1 MVKRGS
7 ITVFLALTLG
17 LILSLLSSGLESAR
31 MAAARTQILNGMDIG
46 LYSLFGQYDKS
57 LLKDF
62 DLFAVDGACG
72 GKEMNLASIYDNL
85 ESYMKPV
92 MKQNSQKLSVQQGG
106 ISGYLLMTD
115 SEGEVF
121 YQQAVQ
127 YMKETLGSHGA
138 KLLLNKIQDMQKKT
152 IEAERQ
158 GNEIESKGTIENYE
172 SEMDTAQQ
180 KSQALLE
187 EKKKQ
192 EQQNGQDGFTDGK
205 MLPSV
210 TEKNPPAKVEN
221 PIPVI
226 RKVRKMGL
234 LDLVLPFGKEV
245 SDKKVKTKELVS
257 GRKLET
263 GLAMEDS
270 VKADGSMLSQVLYQQ
285 YLMEKL
291 GNYIEP
297 GKSGLSYQIEYIIG
311 KKNSDEANLK
321 DVAKKLLMVRE
332 GLNVA
337 YLVSDALMMG
347 QIHAMAAA
355 IAAAFLIPPAVV
367 VIEGALILCWAF
379 AESILDVRELF
390 AGGKVPL
397 TKNASNWQLSL
408 QGLPALVDKLD
419 TDRQNDV
426 NGLSYE
432 DYLQIF
438 LLTTSKAQKVKGGM
452 DMIESS
458 FREMEDWNEFC
469 LDHCITAL
477 EASVDVKANK
487 RKVFTVTRGTNDHN
501 NISKFYSTSVDQ
513 MYRIS
518 KWIKECAM
526 VVAYFIRQ
534 MIKLFLMHNQV
545 FAHCPIQKSSHR

>member
-297 GKSGLSYQIEYIIG
+297 GKSGLRYQIEYIIG

-458 FREMEDWNEFC
+458 FREMEDWTEFC

-487 RKVFTVTRGTNDHN
+487 RKVFTVTREYHY
-501 NISKFYSTSVDQ
+501 I
-513 MYRIS
+513 
-518 KWIKECAM
+518 
-526 VVAYFIRQ
+526 
-534 MIKLFLMHNQV
+534 
-545 FAHCPIQKSSHR
+545 

>member
-1 MVKRGS
+1 
-7 ITVFLALTLG
+7 
-17 LILSLLSSGLESAR
+17 
-31 MAAARTQILNGMDIG
+31 MD
-46 LYSLFGQYDKS
+46 S
-57 LLKDF
+57 
-62 DLFAVDGACG
+62 
-72 GKEMNLASIYDNL
+72 
-85 ESYMKPV
+85 
-92 MKQNSQKLSVQQGG
+92 
-106 ISGYLLMTD
+106 
-115 SEGEVF
+115 
-121 YQQAVQ
+121 
-127 YMKETLGSHGA
+127 
-138 KLLLNKIQDMQKKT
+138 
-152 IEAERQ
+152 
-158 GNEIESKGTIENYE
+158 
-172 SEMDTAQQ
+172 AQQ

-210 TEKNPPAKVEN
+210 TEKKPPAKVEN

-458 FREMEDWNEFC
+458 FR
-469 LDHCITAL
+469 
-477 EASVDVKANK
+477 
-487 RKVFTVTRGTNDHN
+487 
-501 NISKFYSTSVDQ
+501 
-513 MYRIS
+513 
-518 KWIKECAM
+518 
-526 VVAYFIRQ
+526 
-534 MIKLFLMHNQV
+534 
-545 FAHCPIQKSSHR
+545 

>member
-397 TKNASNWQLSL
+397 TKNASNCSL
-408 QGLPALVDKLD
+408 PS
-419 TDRQNDV
+419 
-426 NGLSYE
+426 SY
-432 DYLQIF
+432 
-438 LLTTSKAQKVKGGM
+438 
-452 DMIESS
+452 
-458 FREMEDWNEFC
+458 
-469 LDHCITAL
+469 
-477 EASVDVKANK
+477 
-487 RKVFTVTRGTNDHN
+487 
-501 NISKFYSTSVDQ
+501 
-513 MYRIS
+513 
-518 KWIKECAM
+518 
-526 VVAYFIRQ
+526 
-534 MIKLFLMHNQV
+534 
-545 FAHCPIQKSSHR
+545 

>member
-46 LYSLFGQYDKS
+46 LYSLFGQYNKS
-57 LLKDF
+57 FLKDF

-115 SEGEVF
+115 SDGEVF

-138 KLLLNKIQDMQKKT
+138 KLLLNKIQNMQKKT

-172 SEMDTAQQ
+172 SEMDSAQQ

-210 TEKNPPAKVEN
+210 TEKKPPAKVEN

-234 LDLVLPFGKEV
+234 LDLVLPPGKEV

-438 LLTTSKAQKVKGGM
+438 LLTTLKAQKVKGGM

-469 LDHCITAL
+469 LDHCSTAL

-487 RKVFTVTRGTNDHN
+487 RKVFTVTREYHY
-501 NISKFYSTSVDQ
+501 I
-513 MYRIS
+513 
-518 KWIKECAM
+518 
-526 VVAYFIRQ
+526 
-534 MIKLFLMHNQV
+534 
-545 FAHCPIQKSSHR
+545 

>member
-46 LYSLFGQYDKS
+46 LYSLFGQYNKS

-138 KLLLNKIQDMQKKT
+138 KLLLNKIQNMQEKT

-172 SEMDTAQQ
+172 SEMDSAQQ

-210 TEKNPPAKVEN
+210 TEKKPPAKVEN
-221 PIPVI
+221 PIPAI

-311 KKNSDEANLK
+311 KKK
-321 DVAKKLLMVRE
+321 
-332 GLNVA
+332 
-337 YLVSDALMMG
+337 
-347 QIHAMAAA
+347 Q
-355 IAAAFLIPPAVV
+355 
-367 VIEGALILCWAF
+367 
-379 AESILDVRELF
+379 
-390 AGGKVPL
+390 
-397 TKNASNWQLSL
+397 
-408 QGLPALVDKLD
+408 
-419 TDRQNDV
+419 
-426 NGLSYE
+426 
-432 DYLQIF
+432 
-438 LLTTSKAQKVKGGM
+438 
-452 DMIESS
+452 
-458 FREMEDWNEFC
+458 
-469 LDHCITAL
+469 
-477 EASVDVKANK
+477 
-487 RKVFTVTRGTNDHN
+487 
-501 NISKFYSTSVDQ
+501 
-513 MYRIS
+513 
-518 KWIKECAM
+518 
-526 VVAYFIRQ
+526 
-534 MIKLFLMHNQV
+534 
-545 FAHCPIQKSSHR
+545 